1 MFSTSVEKS
10 RSPAGFTAAAS
21 AGAAGGG
28 AWAVL
33 GAGLPGPPKA
43 EVGRWMGEFTGAA
56 EQEMSIMIH
65 GLIVGGAWS
74 YREVPACG
82 M

>member
-10 RSPAGFTAAAS
+10 RSPAGFTAAAAAVG

-28 AWAVL
+28 AWAAL
-33 GAGLPGPPKA
+33 GAGLPGPAKA

-56 EQEMSIMIH
+56 EQEITIYGS
-65 GLIVGGAWS
+65 
-74 YREVPACG
+74 
-82 M
+82 